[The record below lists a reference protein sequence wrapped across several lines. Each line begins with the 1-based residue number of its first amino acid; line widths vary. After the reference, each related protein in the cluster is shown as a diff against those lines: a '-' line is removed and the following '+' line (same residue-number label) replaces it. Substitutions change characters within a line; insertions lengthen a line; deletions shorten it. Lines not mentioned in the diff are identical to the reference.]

1 MNIKQEVTMMKE
13 TRHVEI
19 RTEQTESQD
28 MVITGTPVVFNT
40 PTTINDPMGS
50 YTEVIER
57 NAFDGVDLNDTRL
70 LVNHEYN
77 RIPLAKTPKTM
88 ELWTDEKGLQMRAI
102 LPDTEEARSVYTA
115 VQRGDM
121 TGMSFSFTTDGD
133 GSHYDVEKRTR
144 TISKINKLF
153 ECSIVNFPAYQ
164 TTSVEARNQMQEAEQ
179 DEKLREQAKIT
190 LNKILF
196 RSVK

>member
-1 MNIKQEVTMMKE
+1 MNKKMKE
-13 TRHVEI
+13 TRHIEI
-19 RTEQTESQD
+19 RAEQTESQE
-28 MVITGTPVVFNT
+28 MVITGTPIVFNT
-40 PTTINDPMGS
+40 PTIINDPMGS
-50 YTEVIER
+50 YTEVIKR
-57 NAFDGVDLNDTRL
+57 NALDGVDLNDTRL
-70 LVNHEYN
+70 LVNHDYN
-77 RIPLAKTPKTM
+77 KIPLAKTPKTM

-144 TISKINKLF
+144 TISRINKVY

-164 TTSVEARNQMQEAEQ
+164 TASVEARSQMQEAEQ
-179 DEKLREQAKIT
+179 EEKRKEQAKI
-190 LNKILF
+190 KINQLLK
-196 RSVK
+196 RGI